1 MEAKTM
7 KKLYLTLE
15 QATKLGSDLIE
26 YAAMQDSSQ
35 RPLFKGFEISF
46 GDMLADKP
54 QPDQSF
60 EMTPIPEFA
69 EICADSDS

>member
-1 MEAKTM
+1 
-7 KKLYLTLE
+7 
-15 QATKLGSDLIE
+15 
-26 YAAMQDSSQ
+26 MQDSSQ
-35 RPLFKGFEISF
+35 RPLFKGFEINF

-60 EMTPIPEFA
+60 EMKPIPEFT

>member
-1 MEAKTM
+1 M
-7 KKLYLTLE
+7 KKLCLTLE
-15 QATKLGSDLIE
+15 QAKKLGDDLIE
-26 YAAMQDSSQ
+26 YAAMADSHH

-54 QPDQSF
+54 QADQSF

-69 EICADSDS
+69 EISADS